1 MSSGLCLR
9 HIYIYIHT
17 TWHVLVVVSASSRK
31 ALRLVWRFGSC
42 VSTGWIVN
50 M

>member
-1 MSSGLCLR
+1 MYSLLFQLQ
-9 HIYIYIHT
+9 
-17 TWHVLVVVSASSRK
+17 VEK